1 MRAGMERH
9 TYQQRGVPRLRNCRQ
24 RPRTAW
30 LQLSER
36 HNNRQ
41 LHILLQ
47 QEGQG
52 HRSRRRRE
60 TDELQVRHILNNDN
74 ELIWDKKTP
83 ATVEVWEFFMYVG
96 IREQY
101 YHYFTSPPLP
111 STPGA
116 EQFLHFSKV
125 KTPLFLHFSK
135 VKPYIFLHFSKNSLR
150 GKIECISDITAI
162 TI

>member
-74 ELIWDKKTP
+74 ELI
-83 ATVEVWEFFMYVG
+83 
-96 IREQY
+96 
-101 YHYFTSPPLP
+101 
-111 STPGA
+111 
-116 EQFLHFSKV
+116 
-125 KTPLFLHFSK
+125 
-135 VKPYIFLHFSKNSLR
+135 
-150 GKIECISDITAI
+150 
-162 TI
+162 